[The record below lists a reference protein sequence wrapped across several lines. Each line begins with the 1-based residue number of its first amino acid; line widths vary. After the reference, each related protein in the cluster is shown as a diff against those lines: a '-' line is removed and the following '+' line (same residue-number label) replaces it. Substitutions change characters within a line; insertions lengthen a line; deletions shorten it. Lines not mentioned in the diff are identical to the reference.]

1 MATSQPEAA
10 SARMRRRHRLVFW
23 SVVVSAWAFF
33 AIVALLAP
41 VQGED
46 WSARFWVHAYAGD
59 LDWALRY
66 ARNHHVVGDL
76 AELVIAAFRPVHVVL
91 SPTVCLAF
99 FAGVFV
105 HVRGRLPR
113 PDDARDTLALALASA
128 LVWLGGARAG
138 LAFFHRPYL
147 AMFVY
152 GLTAVIWFTAAYRLA
167 GPRPAAGAARAAGM
181 LLLGVLAGSSNHH
194 VVAVVL
200 VAVPLWMRARRR
212 RGETLPAWMW
222 TGLAGLVVGAAL
234 LATDPPYLPLVSFG
248 EYGIEGN
255 FIRFFRTLAE
265 GGRVI
270 AFSVIA
276 VFAMLV
282 RSRFRGVP
290 MPLVRDEHLRQLGWW
305 FTGALVIAG
314 LALLAPRWGEPAM
327 LAPTVCLVIGGL
339 MVLDALAADVRARQV
354 LVAFALVAHAVVLVR
369 TLPTYVRAHR
379 EYVARAAALNAA
391 APGSRIT
398 IPPYTQVDQSAW
410 FFGEDLA
417 PSATRAIIA
426 ESYGLGGI
434 EFTRP
439 FGNLEETADHELAIA
454 WSWAPGSPDAAKPAI
469 EPLSTHDLAVGRMI
483 FDERVALARGRQG
496 FQTASLLI
504 TNLDFPGRAGRPVVA
519 ERQLGER
526 AHVPVV
532 KSYGADRTLRY
543 RFLVSPRSLGG
554 RYPETYIVVGGHLQP
569 IETSR
574 DPRVVY
580 YRPTLAARYVLLRC
594 NATECI
600 ALESTWSGV

>member
-1 MATSQPEAA
+1 MSA
-10 SARMRRRHRLVFW
+10 SVRQRLVFW

-46 WSARFWVHAYAGD
+46 WSARFWVHTYGGD

-66 ARNHHVVGDL
+66 VRNHHVLGDL
-76 AELVIAAFRPVHVVL
+76 VELGIAAFRWLHVLL
-91 SPTVCLAF
+91 SPTICLAF
-99 FAGVFV
+99 FAGIFV

-113 PDDARDTLALALASA
+113 PADPRDTLALALASA

-167 GPRPAAGAARAAGM
+167 GARPAGGVARALG
-181 LLLGVLAGSSNHH
+181 LFVLGVLAGSSNHH

-212 RGETLPAWMW
+212 RGEPLPAWMW
-222 TGLAGLVVGAAL
+222 TGLAGLVVGAVL

-270 AFSVIA
+270 AGCLIA
-276 VFAMLV
+276 LFAMLV
-282 RSRFRGVP
+282 RSRFRDVP
-290 MPLVRDEHLRQLGWW
+290 MPLVPDQHLRQLGWW
-305 FTGALVIAG
+305 LAGALIIAA

-327 LAPTVCLVIGGL
+327 LAPTVCLVVGGL
-339 MVLDALAADVRARQV
+339 MVLDALAADARARQA
-354 LVAFALVAHAVVLVR
+354 LVAFAIIAHVVVLAC

-379 EYVARAAALNAA
+379 EYAARARALHA
-391 APGSRIT
+391 APRGSRVVIE
-398 IPPYTQVDQSAW
+398 PYTQVDQTSW

-417 PSATRAIIA
+417 TAATRALIA
-426 ESYGLGGI
+426 ESYGLSAV
-434 EFTRP
+434 EFARP
-439 FGNLEETADHELAIA
+439 FGNLEETSDHELAIA
-454 WSWAPGSPDAAKPAI
+454 WSWAPGSADAARAPI
-469 EPLSTHDLAVGRMI
+469 ERLATHDLAVARMI
-483 FDERVALARGRQG
+483 FDERVAVARGRAG
-496 FQTASLLI
+496 FQTASLVLM
-504 TNLDFPGRAGRPVVA
+504 NLDFPGRAGRPVIA
-519 ERQLGER
+519 ARQLGER
-526 AHVPVV
+526 SLVPVV

-543 RFLVSPRSLGG
+543 RFLVSPRGLGG
-554 RYPETYIVVGGHLQP
+554 GYPETYIVVGGHLQP
-569 IETSR
+569 LEASS

-580 YRPTLAARYVLLRC
+580 YRPTLAARYTLLRC
-594 NATECI
+594 NAVECI